1 MSWTKDRYNAILEW
15 IKKNK
20 YQNFINELEIYGILS
35 DTKNP
40 EKSAVREVIAKAR
53 ENATSGKMLSP
64 RDTATLLNNTH
75 HEIWEEIFEAA
86 TWIKE
91 EVYGDRMVLFSP
103 LYISSPC
110 VNDCKYCGFAAS
122 NTHNEQQILKSD
134 ELQAEIEALLD
145 MGQKRLIAVFGEHP
159 KSDYKFIAESVK
171 KIYSIRKNNLSIRRV
186 NINAAP
192 LFEDEYK
199 VVKAEGIGTFQ
210 VFQETYHR
218 PTYAKF
224 HPQNTLKGIYDWRAF
239 SLHRA
244 LNAGLDDV
252 AIGALLGLYDYKFEV
267 LGLLYHAMSLE
278 ANFGVGPH
286 TISFP
291 RIKKTSGATNA
302 NMSYAISDEDFLH
315 VVAIIRLMCPFA
327 GMILTAREEANVRD
341 IAIKRCGISQMDAGT
356 NIGIGGYA
364 QAARK
369 ARENLGIN
377 GEHLEKQQFAIG
389 DHRSIDEFVLNIMN
403 KGRIPSF
410 CTSCYREGRT
420 GDHFM
425 PYAKNAKIKHLCLPN
440 AILTLKEYLLDYGS
454 EASRNLGENVIIPKY
469 LRELDE
475 NSPTLA
481 TQVRKLIIS
490 MENGARDCHL

>member
-1 MSWTKDRYNAILEW
+1 MSWVNERYNKILEW
-15 IKKNK
+15 VNK
-20 YQNFINELEIYGILS
+20 HEYENFINEDEIEKILL

-40 EKSAVREVIAKAR
+40 KKEEVKEAINKAKN
-53 ENATSGKMLSP
+53 NALSGKMLSLNN
-64 RDTATLLNNTH
+64 TAILLNNTYD
-75 HEIWEEIFEAA
+75 ELWEEIFDVA
-86 TWIKE
+86 TYVKE

-122 NTHNEQQILKSD
+122 NTELKKKTLNND
-134 ELQAEIEALLD
+134 ELKKEVEAMLD
-145 MGQKRLIAVFGEHP
+145 MGQKRLIAVYGEHP
-159 KSDYKFIAESVK
+159 KSDYRYIANTVK
-171 KIYSIRKNNLSIRRV
+171 AIYGIKKNGLSIRRV

-192 LFEDEYK
+192 MFEDEYK

-218 PTYAKF
+218 ETYAKY
-224 HPQNTLKGIYDWRAF
+224 HPQNTLKGIYDWRVF

-244 LNAGLDDV
+244 LKAGLDDV
-252 AIGALLGLYDYKFEV
+252 AIGALLGLYNYKFEV
-267 LGLLYHAMSLE
+267 LALLCHAMSLE
-278 ANFGVGPH
+278 KYFGVGPH

-291 RIKKTSGATNA
+291 RIKKTSAGDNA
-302 NMSYAISDEDFLH
+302 NMPYALSDEDFLH
-315 VVAIIRLMCPFA
+315 AVAIIRLMCPFT
-327 GMILTAREEANVRD
+327 GMILTAREDAKVRD

-364 QAARK
+364 K
-369 ARENLGIN
+369 KNTKDELDN
-377 GEHLEKQQFAIG
+377 QQFEIG
-389 DHRSIDEFVLNIMN
+389 DHRSIDEFVLNVMN

-454 EASRNLGENVIIPKY
+454 QESKNLGENVIIPKY
-469 LRELDE
+469 LHELDE
-475 NSPTLA
+475 NLPHIA
-481 TQVRKLIIS
+481 MKVRNLMAD
-490 MENGARDCHL
+490 MEKGARDCHL